1 MVEAVM
7 AENAGAYR
15 EVSAA
20 ESVEDS
26 TEVAERVEERWVEE
40 MEECKV
46 ADMRGDASEEEK
58 GAAAAVVLVL
68 MRVMVHVVLMVVLVM
83 VHVMRVGRRMCML
96 VLMPMSVMLL
106 SLLSIRMLT
115 CIPRRLTNHL
125 ENNILQKK
133 SI

>member
-58 GAAAAVVLVL
+58 GAVAAVVLSEAQEVAACT
-68 MRVMVHVVLMVVLVM
+68 MPSHQQREGCDPSGWKGCSSPRRWHQCN
-83 VHVMRVGRRMCML
+83 RPQDGRRSALPGWPPHYSM
-96 VLMPMSVMLL
+96 
-106 SLLSIRMLT
+106 
-115 CIPRRLTNHL
+115 
-125 ENNILQKK
+125 
-133 SI
+133 